1 MKVGQ
6 ISSVKSLACILAK
19 SLKKGNEGCC
29 TSQLS
34 LQLKKNWKT
43 WSLFA
48 ADIKVASAEKCAN
61 NNTFI
66 VNLPYLSAEITTTCY
81 REKMPP
87 LSQRYNW
94 LVVSQLSNYC
104 HSFHR
109 FTHYFVA
116 TDVYALF
123 MKSIKKICSAMF
135 KTKGWVNGCLNNVQK
150 NCGFGDGGHPLHW
163 FQT

>member
-1 MKVGQ
+1 MLH
-6 ISSVKSLACILAK
+6 ITTLTSVEKKTEKQSL
-19 SLKKGNEGCC
+19 S
-29 TSQLS
+29 
-34 LQLKKNWKT
+34 
-43 WSLFA
+43 WSLSA

-135 KTKGWVNGCLNNVQK
+135 KTKGGGGGVKDVLNNVQK
-150 NCGFGDGGHPLHW
+150 NCGFGNGGHPL
-163 FQT
+163 